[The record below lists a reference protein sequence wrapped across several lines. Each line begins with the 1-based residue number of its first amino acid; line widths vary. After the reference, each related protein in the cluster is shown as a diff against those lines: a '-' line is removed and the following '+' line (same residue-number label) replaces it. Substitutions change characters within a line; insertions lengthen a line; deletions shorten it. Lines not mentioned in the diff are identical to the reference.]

1 MPLGFPRPEP
11 GQTKRVTGLRAFIRR
26 RLDPAERFGLRAT
39 LLGIAVAAGG
49 IGFGYL
55 VSQVVHNGPLV
66 RVDTAAA
73 RNLHE
78 WVAGKGALI
87 AVLKVITFLGT
98 PLFFFLVV
106 TIAGLFLLWRHRLRL
121 AVFLVSTSLG
131 GGIVDSIVKI
141 VVDRDRPNL
150 ENPLIPLHGKSFP
163 SGHAMS
169 STFVYGA
176 LLLTFMPAIPK
187 KRRPWVVAGA
197 VVLVLAI
204 GLTRLA
210 LGVHYITDI
219 VGGYLLGFVWLTAMT
234 VAFSIWREESGR
246 RPVEPMK
253 GVEPEAKKDLARH

>member
-1 MPLGFPRPEP
+1 M
-11 GQTKRVTGLRAFIRR
+11 TTIRAFIRR
-26 RLDPAERFGLRAT
+26 RLDPAQRFGLRAT

-78 WVAGKGALI
+78 WVSGKGALI
-87 AVLKVITFLGT
+87 VILKVITFLGT
-98 PLFFFLVV
+98 PLFFFLIVS
-106 TIAGLFLLWRHRLRL
+106 IAAGYLLWRHRLRL

-176 LLLTFMPAIPK
+176 LLLTFMPVIPK

-204 GLTRLA
+204 GVTRLA

-234 VAFSIWREESGR
+234 VAFSVWREERGR
-246 RPVEPMK
+246 KPVEPMR
-253 GVEPEAKKDLARH
+253 GLEPEAKKDLARP

>member
-1 MPLGFPRPEP
+1 MIER
-11 GQTKRVTGLRAFIRR
+11 LRAVQWRR
-26 RLDPAERFGLRAT
+26 MNPAERFGVRAT
-39 LLGIAVAAGG
+39 LLGVAVAAAG

-66 RVDTAAA
+66 RFDTAAA
-73 RNLHE
+73 RNLHQ
-78 WVAGKGALI
+78 WVVGKPATI
-87 AVLKVITFLGT
+87 VALKVITFVGT
-98 PLFFFLVV
+98 PLFFFIVV
-106 TIAGLFLLWRHRLRL
+106 SAAAGYLLWRHRLRL
-121 AVFLVSTSLG
+121 AVFLVTTSLG

-187 KRRPWVVAGA
+187 RRRKPVIAAA
-197 VVLVLAI
+197 VVLVAAI
-204 GLTRLA
+204 GFSRLA

-219 VGGYLLGFVWLTAMT
+219 VGGYLLGFVWLTVMT
-234 VAFSIWREESGR
+234 MAFSVWRQERGR
-246 RPVEPMK
+246 KPVEPLR
-253 GVEPEAKKDLARH
+253 GLEPEAKRDLDPAAH